1 MIQCRSIGQAKLSN
15 VPTINNMP
23 APSINT
29 LSLTTRGETAAGGG
43 GGGGGGPAQP
53 DGSVAF
59 KLLVK
64 RAGKQV
70 TKELAVPE
78 DSKVALSSRR
88 KLEEEKTERD
98 ELKRLVL
105 DYHDRDDDDNG
116 LKSLKSIA
124 IHQREIKSTSYSGG
138 DSGRGE
144 LTSLSYGLVTRG
156 GQRGGGGS
164 SSGATRDHNRR
175 RR

>member
-1 MIQCRSIGQAKLSN
+1 MGTIVVTNGGGLCSGAAWLPYEPARSIGQAKLSN

-64 RAGKQV
+64 RAGKQ
-70 TKELAVPE
+70 
-78 DSKVALSSRR
+78 
-88 KLEEEKTERD
+88 
-98 ELKRLVL
+98 
-105 DYHDRDDDDNG
+105 
-116 LKSLKSIA
+116 
-124 IHQREIKSTSYSGG
+124 
-138 DSGRGE
+138 
-144 LTSLSYGLVTRG
+144 
-156 GQRGGGGS
+156 
-164 SSGATRDHNRR
+164 
-175 RR
+175 